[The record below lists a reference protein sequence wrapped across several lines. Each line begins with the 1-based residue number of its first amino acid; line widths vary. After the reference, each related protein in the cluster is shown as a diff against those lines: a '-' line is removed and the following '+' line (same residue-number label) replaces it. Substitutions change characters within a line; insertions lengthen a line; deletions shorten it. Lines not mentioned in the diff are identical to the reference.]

1 MHGCTVAHIREGERE
16 REREIYRE
24 RRDRKRREGERGIGN
39 GGKALALHKDATMV
53 VHTVRFLINGVTT
66 RTPVI

>member
-1 MHGCTVAHIREGERE
+1 MHGCTVAHIREGE

-39 GGKALALHKDATMV
+39 GGRALALWKDATMV